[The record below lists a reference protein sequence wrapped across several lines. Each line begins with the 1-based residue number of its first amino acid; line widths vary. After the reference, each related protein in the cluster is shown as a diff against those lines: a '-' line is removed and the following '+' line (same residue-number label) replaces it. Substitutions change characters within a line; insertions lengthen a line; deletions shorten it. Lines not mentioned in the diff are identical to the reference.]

1 MSIRNNTVGTTE
13 ITPVEMEVTKS
24 MKQES
29 RDFSRATF
37 NKTYPELPETNFPDS
52 LDVFERFS
60 DVTSGDIMLVNQYQ
74 TYMLAGNQAAAAKL
88 IADNPDL
95 KNKIINASTIN
106 KFLDA
111 VSALERMFKDDIQ
124 KYIAS
129 QAGTAGQAA
138 KLSTAKLID
147 GIGFDGTQ
155 NVTRHCLC
163 ETIAGASGKIAV
175 PVIEGSI
182 SELTHG
188 LMVTVRFKN
197 GNTAANPTLKIEIK
211 TSTGTSYTTA
221 KSIYYNGVAMTNNF
235 LANANSIYSFV
246 YDSTLDGWLIIGYSS
261 KHTATTA
268 ALTSAGWN
276 DNVQV
281 VSVSGVTADN
291 FIFVGPAVGSEDV
304 WAKAGVRCFSQ
315 SSGQLTFTCKKT
327 PETNL
332 TANIFI
338 VDVKS

>member
-1 MSIRNNTVGTTE
+1 MS
-13 ITPVEMEVTKS
+13 
-24 MKQES
+24 
-29 RDFSRATF
+29 
-37 NKTYPELPETNFPDS
+37 KTYPELPETNFPDS
-52 LDVFERFS
+52 LDVFDRLS
-60 DVTSGDIMLVNQYQ
+60 DVTSGDIILVNQYQ
-74 TYMLAGNQAAAAKL
+74 AYMSAGNQAAAAKL
-88 IADNPDL
+88 LTDNPDL

-111 VSALERMFKDDIQ
+111 VSALQKMFKEDVQ
-124 KYIAS
+124 TYIAS

-147 GIGFDGTQ
+147 GIGFDGTR

-175 PVIEGSI
+175 PVIDGSVP
-182 SELTHG
+182 ELTHG
-188 LMVTVRFKN
+188 LVITVRFKN
-197 GNTAANPTLKIEIK
+197 GNTATNPTLKIEVK

-221 KSIYYNGVAMTNNF
+221 KSIYYNGAAMTNNF
-235 LANANSIYSFV
+235 LANANSTYSFV

-261 KHTATTA
+261 KQTATTA
-268 ALTSAGWN
+268 TLTSAGWN
-276 DNVQV
+276 DNIQITN
-281 VSVSGVTADN
+281 VSGVTADN
-291 FIFVGPAVGSEDV
+291 FIFVGPAVGVEDA

-327 PETNL
+327 PEIDL

>member
-1 MSIRNNTVGTTE
+1 MS
-13 ITPVEMEVTKS
+13 
-24 MKQES
+24 
-29 RDFSRATF
+29 
-37 NKTYPELPETNFPDS
+37 KTYPELPETNFPDS
-52 LDVFERFS
+52 LDVFDRLS
-60 DVTSGDIMLVNQYQ
+60 DVTSGDIILVNQYQ
-74 TYMLAGNQAAAAKL
+74 AYMSAGNQAAAAKL
-88 IADNPDL
+88 LTDNPDL

-111 VSALERMFKDDIQ
+111 VSALQKMFKEDVQ
-124 KYIAS
+124 TYIAS

-147 GIGFDGTQ
+147 GIGFDGTR

-175 PVIEGSI
+175 PVIDGSVP
-182 SELTHG
+182 ELTHG
-188 LMVTVRFKN
+188 LVITVRFKN
-197 GNTAANPTLKIEIK
+197 GNTATNPTLKIEVK

-221 KSIYYNGVAMTNNF
+221 KSIYYNGAAMTNNF
-235 LANANSIYSFV
+235 LANANSTYSFV

-261 KHTATTA
+261 KHTATNAT
-268 ALTSAGWN
+268 LTSAGWN
-276 DNVQV
+276 DNIQITN
-281 VSVSGVTADN
+281 VSGVTADN
-291 FIFVGPAVGSEDV
+291 FIFVGPAVGVEDA

-315 SSGQLTFTCKKT
+315 SAGQLTFTCKKT
-327 PETNL
+327 PEIDL

>member
-1 MSIRNNTVGTTE
+1 MS
-13 ITPVEMEVTKS
+13 
-24 MKQES
+24 
-29 RDFSRATF
+29 
-37 NKTYPELPETNFPDS
+37 KTYPELPETNFPDS
-52 LDVFERFS
+52 LDVFDRLS
-60 DVTSGDIMLVNQYQ
+60 DVTSGDIILVNQYQ
-74 TYMLAGNQAAAAKL
+74 AYMSAGNQAAAAKL
-88 IADNPDL
+88 LTDNPDL

-111 VSALERMFKDDIQ
+111 VSALQKMFKDDVQ

-197 GNTAANPTLKIEIK
+197 GNTAANPTLKIEVK

-221 KSIYYNGVAMTNNF
+221 KSIYYNGAAMTNNF
-235 LANANSIYSFV
+235 LANANSTYSFV

-268 ALTSAGWN
+268 TLTSAGWN
-276 DNVQV
+276 DNIQITN
-281 VSVSGVTADN
+281 VSGVTADN
-291 FIFVGPAVGSEDV
+291 FIFVGPAVGVEDA

-315 SSGQLTFTCKKT
+315 SAGQLTFTCKKT
-327 PETNL
+327 PEIDL